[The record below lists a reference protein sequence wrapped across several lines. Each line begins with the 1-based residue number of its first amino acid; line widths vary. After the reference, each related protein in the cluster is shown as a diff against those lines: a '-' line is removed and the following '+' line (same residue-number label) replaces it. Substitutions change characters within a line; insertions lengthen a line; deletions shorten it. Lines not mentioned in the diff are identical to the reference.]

1 MFVKKLL
8 AGERPSGSGR
18 YFRNDNTQVHHH
30 FKDSIYLPNISDN
43 FCIRTRGLFE
53 RAQTSQE
60 VTSNASP
67 SYHNDIKKLPVQVI
81 EPWEGEFDWESNA
94 NHVSS
99 FNAELDKKTTYVLA
113 HHGFYCAPS
122 SLSLLR
128 LLTGAHQVPLGSAR
142 KSLLHLAV
150 RIKGKTGGGNCAS
163 ISSQLIPIR

>member
-99 FNAELDKKTTYVLA
+99 FNAELDKKTTYVL
-113 HHGFYCAPS
+113 GS
-122 SLSLLR
+122 
-128 LLTGAHQVPLGSAR
+128 PL
-142 KSLLHLAV
+142 K
-150 RIKGKTGGGNCAS
+150 
-163 ISSQLIPIR
+163 